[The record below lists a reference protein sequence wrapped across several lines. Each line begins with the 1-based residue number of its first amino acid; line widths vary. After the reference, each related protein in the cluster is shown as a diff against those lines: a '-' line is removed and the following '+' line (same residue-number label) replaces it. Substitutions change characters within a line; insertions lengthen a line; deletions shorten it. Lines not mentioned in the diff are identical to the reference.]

1 MSKHNHNQI
10 KNKQCSSASRFYTF
24 PAGTVTLLILG
35 LVTMLGAACDNDSVY
50 ATESSLT
57 LTVSSTTTSVDIAP
71 TGTNGTFKQASD
83 TTITALTTNATGYT
97 LSIASNDNTAN
108 RTKLVNTANTSACP
122 TATASSTAGC
132 YLTSIASATAASGF
146 SAGEWGYLPSKYNS
160 VANSN
165 FLPAP
170 SVAGD
175 VIDATSTAN
184 AVANS
189 YTLGIGAKV
198 DNSLEVGSYVN
209 NTFIVK
215 LVANAIPYTI
225 TFSDGGASGMPA
237 NVISSTTE
245 TSVNIA
251 TTTPTRDGYNF
262 IGWCP
267 GTITA
272 GNPDTCSTTVLQ
284 PGASLTIDQT
294 GGSNDFTLYAMWEV
308 AGPPAPGSCTDV
320 STCMQTMT
328 IAECPT
334 TATAVTD
341 ARDGKTYKIQKLA
354 DGECWM
360 LDNLALD
367 PTALTQA
374 ELYGTD
380 DQHLT
385 NASNT
390 TLGYLKNGG
399 GSNRYPATGVIA
411 KTSSGG
417 SWANSYDAPYIAT
430 TDIDTV
436 PSNPPSDGA
445 GSNKV
450 GVYYNYCAASAGS
463 YCYASGAGT
472 DDASEDLCPS
482 GWRMPTSN
490 TSGEFSA
497 LAYQIYGSTG
507 STSDTT
513 QINNYR
519 NALSLPLSGCFN
531 NGSATNKGSYGYW
544 WSSTRYGGSFMYSL
558 IANTGRI
565 DPASRSNR
573 VYGNSLRCVL
583 GS

>member
-1 MSKHNHNQI
+1 MMR
-10 KNKQCSSASRFYTF
+10 KNLFLVQM
-24 PAGTVTLLILG
+24 GTGKIGCIVRVACGVMICGAIIGGNG
-35 LVTMLGAACDNDSVY
+35 LVDSGAAY

-57 LTVSSTTTSVDIAP
+57 LTVSSATTSVDIAP
-71 TGTNGTFKQASD
+71 TGVNGTFKQASD

-225 TFSDGGASGMPA
+225 TFSDGGASDMPA

-245 TSVNIA
+245 TSVNISSD
-251 TTTPTRDGYNF
+251 TPTRDGYTF

-267 GTITA
+267 GTVTA
-272 GNPDTCSTTVLQ
+272 GNPDTCSVSSLQ
-284 PGASLTIDQT
+284 PGAALTIDQT
-294 GGSNDFTLYAMWEV
+294 GGSNNFTLYAMWEL
-308 AGPPAPGSCTDV
+308 AAPPAPGSCTDA

-341 ARDGKTYKIQKLA
+341 ARDGNTYKIQKLA
-354 DGECWM
+354 DDKCWM

-399 GSNRYPATGVIA
+399 GSSPYPATGVIA

-417 SWANSYDAPYIAT
+417 SWTNSYNAPYIAT

-436 PSNPPSDGA
+436 PSNAPTNGA

-463 YCYASGAGT
+463 YCYASGSGT
-472 DDASEDLCPS
+472 GNASEDLCPA
-482 GWRMPTSN
+482 GWRMPTGN

-507 STSDTT
+507 STSNTT
-513 QINNYR
+513 QVNNYR
-519 NALSLPLSGCFN
+519 NALSLPLSGYFYSV
-531 NGSATNKGSYGYW
+531 SAVDKGSSGSW
-544 WSSTRYGGSFMYSL
+544 WSSTRNGGHYMYIL
-558 IANTGRI
+558 DANTGSI
-565 DPASRSNR
+565 DPADASGRTSG
-573 VYGNSLRCVL
+573 YSLRCVL